1 MNYAMT
7 VTAKQQAGFT
17 LIEIMVVV
25 VIIGI
30 LAALVVPK
38 VMGRPDQ
45 AKVTVARGDLK
56 AIASALEMYRLDNR
70 RYPDT
75 QLGLEALVQRPT
87 SGADNWNAEG
97 YLPKVPVDPW
107 GNPYLYLAPGSKGA
121 YDLWSYGADGREGGE
136 ALDADLDS
144 RDI

>member
-1 MNYAMT
+1 MSVSAR
-7 VTAKQQAGFT
+7 QQAGFT

-75 QLGLEALVQRPT
+75 QQGLEALVQRPP
-87 SGADNWNAEG
+87 SGADNWNPEG
-97 YLPKVPVDPW
+97 YLGRLPIDPW
-107 GNPYLYLAPGSKGA
+107 GKPYLYLAPGSKAG

-144 RDI
+144 RDL

>member
-1 MNYAMT
+1 MSANR
-7 VTAKQQAGFT
+7 KHQAGFT

-75 QLGLEALVQRPT
+75 QLGLEALVQRPA

-121 YDLWSYGADGREGGE
+121 YDLWSYGADGREGGD

>member
-1 MNYAMT
+1 MR
-7 VTAKQQAGFT
+7 TARKFQTGFT

-45 AKVTVARGDLK
+45 AKATVARGDLK
-56 AIASALEMYRLDNR
+56 AIASALEMYRLDNQG
-70 RYPDT
+70 YPDT
-75 QLGLEALVQRPT
+75 QGGLEALVQRPA
-87 SGADNWNAEG
+87 SGADNWNPEG
-97 YLPKVPVDPW
+97 YLPKAPLDPW
-107 GNPYLYLAPGSKGA
+107 GKPYLYLSPGTRGA

-136 ALDADLDS
+136 GLDADLDS

>member
-1 MNYAMT
+1 MNVSAR
-7 VTAKQQAGFT
+7 QQAGFT

-75 QLGLEALVQRPT
+75 QQGLEALVQRPPN
-87 SGADNWNAEG
+87 GADNWNPEG
-97 YLPKVPVDPW
+97 YLGRLPVDPW
-107 GNPYLYLAPGSKGA
+107 GKPYLYLAPGSKGG
-121 YDLWSYGADGREGGE
+121 YDLWSYGADGREGGD

>member
-1 MNYAMT
+1 MN
-7 VTAKQQAGFT
+7 VSAKQQAGFT

-75 QLGLEALVQRPT
+75 QQGLEALVQRPP
-87 SGADNWNAEG
+87 SGADNWNPEG
-97 YLPKVPVDPW
+97 YLGRLPIDPW
-107 GNPYLYLAPGSKGA
+107 GKPYLYLAPGSKAG

-144 RDI
+144 RDL

>member
-1 MNYAMT
+1 MN
-7 VTAKQQAGFT
+7 VSAKQQAGFT

-38 VMGRPDQ
+38 VMGRPEQ

-75 QLGLEALVQRPT
+75 QQGLEALVQRPP
-87 SGADNWNAEG
+87 SGADNWNPEG
-97 YLPKVPVDPW
+97 YLGRLPVDPW
-107 GNPYLYLAPGSKGA
+107 GKPYLYLAPGSKGA

>member
-1 MNYAMT
+1 MNVSAR
-7 VTAKQQAGFT
+7 QQAGFT

-75 QLGLEALVQRPT
+75 QQGLEALVQRPP
-87 SGADNWNAEG
+87 SGADNWNPEG
-97 YLPKVPVDPW
+97 YLGRLPIDPW
-107 GNPYLYLAPGSKGA
+107 GKPYLYLAPGSKAG
-121 YDLWSYGADGREGGE
+121 YDLWSYGADGREGGD

>member
-1 MNYAMT
+1 MSVSAR
-7 VTAKQQAGFT
+7 QQAGFT

-30 LAALVVPK
+30 RAALVVPK

-75 QLGLEALVQRPT
+75 QQGLEALVQRPP
-87 SGADNWNAEG
+87 SGADNWNPEG
-97 YLPKVPVDPW
+97 YLGRLPIDPW
-107 GNPYLYLAPGSKGA
+107 GKPYLYLAPGSKAG

-144 RDI
+144 RDL

>member
-1 MNYAMT
+1 MN
-7 VTAKQQAGFT
+7 VSAKQQAGFT

-38 VMGRPDQ
+38 VMGRPEQ

-75 QLGLEALVQRPT
+75 QQGLEALVQRPP
-87 SGADNWNAEG
+87 SGADNWNPEG
-97 YLPKVPVDPW
+97 YLGRLPVDPW
-107 GNPYLYLAPGSKGA
+107 GKPYLYLAPGSKGA
-121 YDLWSYGADGREGGE
+121 YDLWSYGADGREGGD

>member
-1 MNYAMT
+1 MNVSAR
-7 VTAKQQAGFT
+7 QQAGFT

-38 VMGRPDQ
+38 VMGRPEQ

-75 QLGLEALVQRPT
+75 QQGLEALVQRPP
-87 SGADNWNAEG
+87 SGADNWNPEG
-97 YLPKVPVDPW
+97 YLGRLPVDPW
-107 GNPYLYLAPGSKGA
+107 GKPYLYLAPGSKGA
-121 YDLWSYGADGREGGE
+121 YDLWSYGADGREGGD

>member
-1 MNYAMT
+1 MNVSAR
-7 VTAKQQAGFT
+7 QQAGFT

-75 QLGLEALVQRPT
+75 QQGLEALVQRPS
-87 SGADNWNAEG
+87 SGADNWNPEG
-97 YLPKVPVDPW
+97 YLGRLPVDPW
-107 GNPYLYLAPGSKGA
+107 GKPYLYLAPGSKGA
-121 YDLWSYGADGREGGE
+121 YDLWSYGADGREGGD

>member
-1 MNYAMT
+1 MSCTMNAM
-7 VTAKQQAGFT
+7 AGRQQGFT

-25 VIIGI
+25 GIIGI

-75 QLGLEALVQRPT
+75 QQGLEALVQRPP
-87 SGADNWNAEG
+87 SGADNWNPEG
-97 YLPKVPVDPW
+97 YLSKLPIDPW
-107 GNPYLYLAPGSKGA
+107 GKPYLYLAPGSRAA
-121 YDLWSYGADGREGGE
+121 YDLWTYGADGREGGE

-144 RDI
+144 RDN

>member
-1 MNYAMT
+1 MNISARS
-7 VTAKQQAGFT
+7 QAGFT

-56 AIASALEMYRLDNR
+56 AIGSALEMYRLDNR

-75 QLGLEALVQRPT
+75 QQGLQALVQRPPG
-87 SGADNWNAEG
+87 GAENWNPEG
-97 YLPKVPVDPW
+97 YLARLPVDPW
-107 GNPYLYLAPGSKGA
+107 GNPYLYLAPGSREG

-136 ALDADLDS
+136 GLDADLDS

>member
-1 MNYAMT
+1 MSTIARR
-7 VTAKQQAGFT
+7 QGGFT

-70 RYPDT
+70 SYPDT
-75 QLGLEALVQRPT
+75 QQGLEALVQRPPT
-87 SGADNWNAEG
+87 GADNWNPEG
-97 YLPKVPVDPW
+97 YLARMPVDPW

-121 YDLWSYGADGREGGE
+121 YDLWSHGADGREGGQG
-136 ALDADLDS
+136 LDADLDS
-144 RDI
+144 RDL

>member
-1 MNYAMT
+1 MSAI
-7 VTAKQQAGFT
+7 ARRQAGFT

-56 AIASALEMYRLDNR
+56 AIGSALEMYRLDNR
-70 RYPDT
+70 SYPDT
-75 QLGLEALVQRPT
+75 QQGLEALVQRPPT
-87 SGADNWNAEG
+87 GADNWNPEG
-97 YLPKVPVDPW
+97 YLARMPVDPW
-107 GNPYLYLAPGSKGA
+107 GNPYLYLAPGSKGS
-121 YDLWSYGADGREGGE
+121 YDLWSHGADGREGGQG
-136 ALDADLDS
+136 LDADLDS
-144 RDI
+144 RDL

>member
-1 MNYAMT
+1 MSAI
-7 VTAKQQAGFT
+7 ARRQGGFT

-70 RYPDT
+70 SYPDT
-75 QLGLEALVQRPT
+75 QQGLEALVQRPPT
-87 SGADNWNAEG
+87 GADNWNPEG
-97 YLPKVPVDPW
+97 YLARMPVDPW
-107 GNPYLYLAPGSKGA
+107 GNPYLYLAPGSKGG
-121 YDLWSYGADGREGGE
+121 YDLWSHGADGREGGQG
-136 ALDADLDS
+136 LDADLDS
-144 RDI
+144 RDL

>member
-1 MNYAMT
+1 MNHAMT

-70 RYPDT
+70 RYPNT

>member
-1 MNYAMT
+1 MNYVMT

-56 AIASALEMYRLDNR
+56 AVASALEMYRLDNR

>member
-1 MNYAMT
+1 MNVSAR
-7 VTAKQQAGFT
+7 QQAGFT

-38 VMGRPDQ
+38 VMGRPEQ

-70 RYPDT
+70 RYPET
-75 QLGLEALVQRPT
+75 QQGLEALVQRPP
-87 SGADNWNAEG
+87 SGADNWNPEG
-97 YLPKVPVDPW
+97 YLGRLPVDPW
-107 GNPYLYLAPGSKGA
+107 GKPYLYLAPGSKGA
-121 YDLWSYGADGREGGE
+121 YDLWSYGADGREGGD

-144 RDI
+144 RDL

>member
-1 MNYAMT
+1 MNVSAR
-7 VTAKQQAGFT
+7 QQAGFT

-75 QLGLEALVQRPT
+75 QQGLEALVQRPP
-87 SGADNWNAEG
+87 SGADNWNPEG
-97 YLPKVPVDPW
+97 YLGRLPVDPW
-107 GNPYLYLAPGSKGA
+107 GKPYLYLAPGSKGA
-121 YDLWSYGADGREGGE
+121 YDLWSYGADGREGGD

>member
-1 MNYAMT
+1 MNISAR
-7 VTAKQQAGFT
+7 QQAGFT

-38 VMGRPDQ
+38 VMGRPEQ

-75 QLGLEALVQRPT
+75 QQGLEALVQRPP
-87 SGADNWNAEG
+87 SGADNWNPEG
-97 YLPKVPVDPW
+97 YLGRLPVDPW
-107 GNPYLYLAPGSKGA
+107 GKPYLYLAPGSKGG
-121 YDLWSYGADGREGGE
+121 YDLWSYGADGREGGDV
-136 ALDADLDS
+136 LDADLDS

>member
-1 MNYAMT
+1 MNVSAR
-7 VTAKQQAGFT
+7 QQAGFT

-38 VMGRPDQ
+38 VMGRPEQ

-75 QLGLEALVQRPT
+75 QQGLEALVQRPP
-87 SGADNWNAEG
+87 SGADNWNPEG
-97 YLPKVPVDPW
+97 YLGRLPVDPW
-107 GNPYLYLAPGSKGA
+107 GKPYLYLAPGSTGA

>member
-1 MNYAMT
+1 MN
-7 VTAKQQAGFT
+7 VSAKQQAGFT

-75 QLGLEALVQRPT
+75 QQGLEALVQRPP
-87 SGADNWNAEG
+87 SGADNWNPEG
-97 YLPKVPVDPW
+97 YLGRLPVDPW
-107 GNPYLYLAPGSKGA
+107 GKPYLYLAPGSKGA
-121 YDLWSYGADGREGGE
+121 YDLWSYGADGREGGD
-136 ALDADLDS
+136 ALDTDLDS

>member
-1 MNYAMT
+1 MNHAMT

>member
-1 MNYAMT
+1 MKAMMRR
-7 VTAKQQAGFT
+7 QQGFT

-75 QLGLEALVQRPT
+75 QQGLEALVQRPAA
-87 SGADNWNAEG
+87 GADNWNPEG
-97 YLPKVPVDPW
+97 YLPKLPIDPW
-107 GNPYLYLAPGSKGA
+107 GEPYMYLAPGSKAA
-121 YDLWSYGADGREGGE
+121 YDLWSYGADGREGGQ

-144 RDI
+144 RD